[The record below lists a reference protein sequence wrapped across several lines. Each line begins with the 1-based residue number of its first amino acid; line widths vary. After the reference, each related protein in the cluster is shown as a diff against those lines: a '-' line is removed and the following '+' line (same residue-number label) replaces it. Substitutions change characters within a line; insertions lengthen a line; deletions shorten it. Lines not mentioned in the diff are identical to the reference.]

1 LRGRAVVDS
10 EVTRIRIKNYQVG
23 LVGLKKILADVA
35 AEFAGQ
41 PDEVCREELLRRVST
56 RNYIPDRAREDY
68 GRALV
73 REFFAF
79 LGRPIPAETAGD
91 LRVTVLG
98 PGCAV
103 CDRLEQEV
111 LVVLSE
117 LKLPADFE
125 HVTDI
130 KEIGRSGVLGT
141 PALLINDRVVS
152 VGRVP
157 PHSAIRKWLE
167 EAIKKQGDA

>member
-1 LRGRAVVDS
+1 VSDS

-23 LVGLKKILADVA
+23 LVGLKKILADMA

-56 RNYIPDRAREDY
+56 RNYIPDTAREDY
-68 GRALV
+68 GRVLL
-73 REFFAF
+73 RELYSF
-79 LGRPIPAETAGD
+79 LGRPVPEEASGG

-117 LKLPADFE
+117 LKLPADYE

-141 PALLINDRVVS
+141 PALKINDRVVS

-167 EAIKKQGDA
+167 EATQKT

>member
-1 LRGRAVVDS
+1 VSDS
-10 EVTRIRIKNYQVG
+10 EVTQIRVKNYRVG

-56 RNYIPDRAREDY
+56 RNYIPDTAREDY
-68 GRALV
+68 GRALL
-73 REFFAF
+73 RELYSF
-79 LGRPIPAETAGD
+79 LGRPVPEETSSG
-91 LRVTVLG
+91 LRITILG
-98 PGCAV
+98 PGCAM
-103 CDRLEQEV
+103 CDWLEQ
-111 LVVLSE
+111 VVLTILSA
-117 LKLPADFE
+117 LKLPADYE
-125 HVTDI
+125 HVTDV

-141 PALLINDRVVS
+141 PALKINDRVVC

-167 EAIKKQGDA
+167 EAIKK